1 MSLRLNV
8 NSVIK
13 SSTECETSRDCSLSK
28 QKIRKKG
35 LKEGSGEE
43 DSYKNPEIMLLLIL
57 DVFCYAFSFFTFEMN
72 RNMVLA
78 GIPDTC
84 VNRML
89 RIRTLWL
96 TDSLVNV

>member
-35 LKEGSGEE
+35 LKRRILIRIQKSCYRSTL
-43 DSYKNPEIMLLLIL
+43 DIRCFLLCFFL
-57 DVFCYAFSFFTFEMN
+57 FTFEMN

>member
-43 DSYKNPEIMLLLIL
+43 DSYSYKNPEIMQQK
-57 DVFCYAFSFFTFEMN
+57 CS
-72 RNMVLA
+72 
-78 GIPDTC
+78 
-84 VNRML
+84 
-89 RIRTLWL
+89 
-96 TDSLVNV
+96 

>member
-13 SSTECETSRDCSLSK
+13 SSTKCETSRDGSLSK

-35 LKEGSGEE
+35 LKEGLERR
-43 DSYKNPEIMLLLIL
+43 ILIRIQKSCYRSTL
-57 DVFCYAFSFFTFEMN
+57 DIRCFCYAFSFFMFEMN
-72 RNMVLA
+72 RNRVLV

-89 RIRTLWL
+89 RIRT
-96 TDSLVNV
+96 TAD

>member
-43 DSYKNPEIMLLLIL
+43 DSIRIQKSCYRSTLDIRCFLL
-57 DVFCYAFSFFTFEMN
+57 CFFLFY
-72 RNMVLA
+72 V
-78 GIPDTC
+78 
-84 VNRML
+84 
-89 RIRTLWL
+89 
-96 TDSLVNV
+96 

>member
-43 DSYKNPEIMLLLIL
+43 DSYKNPEIMLQKYFLIL
-57 DVFCYAFSFFTFEMN
+57 DVFCYAFSFFTFELN
-72 RNMVLA
+72 RNMVLG

-89 RIRTLWL
+89 RIRT
-96 TDSLVNV
+96 TAD

>member
-13 SSTECETSRDCSLSK
+13 SSTECETSRDCSLPK

-43 DSYKNPEIMLLLIL
+43 DSYKNSEIMLQK
-57 DVFCYAFSFFTFEMN
+57 YS
-72 RNMVLA
+72 
-78 GIPDTC
+78 
-84 VNRML
+84 
-89 RIRTLWL
+89 
-96 TDSLVNV
+96 